1 MNAQPRHAASGR
13 ETSCSASSGSLSTT
27 IATTAEKWKSVCH
40 RHSPSHV
47 SYRLP
52 VHVPYGLSTWRKV
65 QLVPAVINQ
74 ASGGDCA
81 VSVVTQCS
89 DFNSGL
95 CHRLERLYRNRYNNS
110 GDVSTDTLGQI
121 WPRVTSM
128 AVDAPP
134 DASCSIAARWNSAH
148 QASNSVLLFYPYSWR
163 DNVTFNSSYFW

>member
-13 ETSCSASSGSLSTT
+13 ETSCSASSRSLSTT
-27 IATTAEKWKSVCH
+27 TATTAEKWKSVCH

-47 SYRLP
+47 SHRLP

-95 CHRLERLYRNRYNNS
+95 CHRLERLYRNQQRGCFNGHARSN
-110 GDVSTDTLGQI
+110 L
-121 WPRVTSM
+121 
-128 AVDAPP
+128 
-134 DASCSIAARWNSAH
+134 AARDVHGSRCTSRC
-148 QASNSVLLFYPYSWR
+148 QL
-163 DNVTFNSSYFW
+163 